1 MFINSF
7 LVGVTLGTLGYCGKE
22 IYHTIK
28 PKKGN
33 AKSDIEIKDNI
44 MKSDKKYYDFNDL
57 FFKMPEDLFNFFE
70 KVIDICSQD
79 F

>member
-1 MFINSF
+1 MFISSF

-33 AKSDIEIKDNI
+33 ENCVYSGLPFI
-44 MKSDKKYYDFNDL
+44 
-57 FFKMPEDLFNFFE
+57 
-70 KVIDICSQD
+70 SQGS
-79 F
+79 FQFC